1 MKLFEI
7 IHYTVRT
14 MNKIQK
20 KSDDPERSV
29 NECAVRRRPAAQQQ
43 ATFLA
48 NPQSIFNTESLRQNF
63 HRFHAYLRPNLIS
76 GLKSGR
82 SFSS

>member
-43 ATFLA
+43 ASFFSKST
-48 NPQSIFNTESLRQNF
+48 I
-63 HRFHAYLRPNLIS
+63 RF
-76 GLKSGR
+76 
-82 SFSS
+82 